1 MPMSASDQ
9 HPLAAPAPVDP
20 AEEIAAVL
28 RSMMDRLFVL
38 VATLGVVTIAV
49 DTLRVALTGYNAS
62 YATDLLTFGVVFG
75 VLALRKR
82 LPIRVVFGVVVGA
95 MALMGVAS
103 LAALGLASAG
113 MMILTATCI
122 LVGVFAGLRTAVIT
136 AIGVFLIVA
145 LTGLAHVASV
155 IPSQPNVAAFITA
168 PASWATQASA
178 FLAYVLTVVFAAT
191 SVRRRLTR
199 SLEDLGQRGIELER
213 VAEQLRESEQRHR
226 LLAENMTD
234 VVFVQRLDLSLLYV
248 SQSAEPLFGRS
259 MDELRRLGME
269 SSMTPESLRRAQEVY
284 GRYLPRAQRGEPV
297 AAPLLEFE
305 YVRADGSTFWGEL
318 RVKFLRDA
326 SGALVGSQGVLR
338 DISERRR
345 SEQERLALEERLRE
359 ADKLQAIGQLAGG
372 VAHDFNNQLSAIMGF
387 AEIIQHEGGSS
398 AGVRGYAGNILL
410 AAQRSADLT
419 SKLLAFARRTQHRTI
434 AVDVHVIVG
443 EVVAMLERTVDKHIR
458 IETRLQAPASVI
470 LGDPSPMVS
479 ALLNLGLNARD
490 AMPRGGSLVFATAVV
505 GDSTSDRWLEV
516 RVSDTGIGMDPETV
530 SHAFEPFFTLK
541 GPGKGTGLGLPAVYG
556 TVQSHGG
563 SIDIESSPGDG
574 TTFRMRFPLHD
585 APPQATGTQT
595 EAAREQP
602 RRSATVM
609 VVDDEDLVGRAAGLA
624 LERAGHRVRVFGS
637 PTAALSHYRDCWHEI
652 DLVVIDMIMPEM
664 TGQELFTELHALNR
678 DVSVVITS
686 GHVPAAAVQQ
696 LLDLG
701 AREFLAKPF
710 SPSELVAAVER
721 ALGASPRAP
730 TRTCPRG

>member
-1 MPMSASDQ
+1 M
-9 HPLAAPAPVDP
+9 
-20 AEEIAAVL
+20 L

-516 RVSDTGIGMDPETV
+516 RVSDTGIGMDPETA

>member
-1 MPMSASDQ
+1 M
-9 HPLAAPAPVDP
+9 
-20 AEEIAAVL
+20 L

-49 DTLRVALTGYNAS
+49 DTLRVALTGYNA
-62 YATDLLTFGVVFG
+62 FG

>member
-1 MPMSASDQ
+1 MPMSASDP
-9 HPLAAPAPVDP
+9 HPPAVPNPANPAA
-20 AEEIAAVL
+20 EIATVL
-28 RSMMDRLFVL
+28 RSMLDRLFVL
-38 VATLGVVTIAV
+38 VTTLGVVTIAV

-75 VLALRKR
+75 VLLLRRR

-103 LAALGLASAG
+103 LITLGLASAG
-113 MMILTATCI
+113 MMILTASCI
-122 LVGVFAGLRTAVIT
+122 LVGVFARLRTAVIT
-136 AIGVFLIVA
+136 AMVMFTIVA
-145 LTGLAHVASV
+145 LTGLAHSFTL
-155 IPSQPNVAAFITA
+155 IPPLPDVAAFIAA
-168 PASWATQASA
+168 PSSWATQASA
-178 FLAYVLTVVFAAT
+178 FLAYVLTVVFAAA
-191 SVRRRLTR
+191 SVRRRLAR
-199 SLEDLGQRGIELER
+199 SLEELGQRSAELER

-234 VVFVQRLDLSLLYV
+234 VVFVQGLDLRVLYL
-248 SQSAEPLFGRS
+248 SQSAEQLFGRS
-259 MDELRRLGME
+259 VDELRRLGME
-269 SSMTPESLRRAQEVY
+269 SGMTAESLRRAREIYQQ
-284 GRYLPRAQRGEPV
+284 YLPLALRGEPV
-297 AAPLLEFE
+297 VAPLLEFE

-318 RVKFLRDA
+318 RVQFLRDA

-458 IETRLQAPASVI
+458 IETRLQAPESVI
-470 LGDPSPMVS
+470 LGDPSQMVS

-490 AMPRGGSLVFATAVV
+490 AMPQGGSLTIATAVAR
-505 GDSTSDRWLEV
+505 DSTSGRWLEI
-516 RVSDTGIGMDPETV
+516 RVSDTGIGMDPETS
-530 SHAFEPFFTLK
+530 SHAFEPFFTCK
-541 GPGKGTGLGLPAVYG
+541 APGKGTGLGLAAVYG

-563 SIDIESSPGDG
+563 SIDIESSPGKG
-574 TTFRMRFPLHD
+574 TTVRMRLPLHD
-585 APPQATGTQT
+585 TPPQDSRAPGET
-595 EAAREQP
+595 AREQP
-602 RRSATVM
+602 GHSATIM
-609 VVDDEDLVGRAAGLA
+609 IVDDEELVGRAAGLA
-624 LERAGHRVRVFGS
+624 LEKAGHRVRRFQS
-637 PTAALSHYRDCWHEI
+637 PTAALSHYRECWHEI
-652 DLVVIDMIMPEM
+652 DLAVIDMIMPEM
-664 TGQELFTELHALNR
+664 SGQQLFTELHAVNR
-678 DVSVVITS
+678 NAAVVITS
-686 GHVPAAAVQQ
+686 GHVPAPAVQQ
-696 LLDLG
+696 LLELG

-710 SPSELVAAVER
+710 TPSELVASVAR
-721 ALGASPRAP
+721 AFGASPRGPAH
-730 TRTCPRG
+730 TRLRG

>member
-1 MPMSASDQ
+1 M
-9 HPLAAPAPVDP
+9 
-20 AEEIAAVL
+20 L

-624 LERAGHRVRVFGS
+624 LERAGYRVRVFGS

>member
-1 MPMSASDQ
+1 M
-9 HPLAAPAPVDP
+9 
-20 AEEIAAVL
+20 L

-326 SGALVGSQGVLR
+326 SGALVGSQSVLR

>member
-1 MPMSASDQ
+1 M
-9 HPLAAPAPVDP
+9 
-20 AEEIAAVL
+20 L

-563 SIDIESSPGDG
+563 SIDIESSPGNG

>member
-1 MPMSASDQ
+1 M
-9 HPLAAPAPVDP
+9 
-20 AEEIAAVL
+20 L

>member
-563 SIDIESSPGDG
+563 SIDIESSPGNG

-624 LERAGHRVRVFGS
+624 LERAGYRVRVFGS

-652 DLVVIDMIMPEM
+652 DLVVVDVIMPEM

>member
-9 HPLAAPAPVDP
+9 HPPAAPAPVAP
-20 AEEIAAVL
+20 AAEISAVL
-28 RSMMDRLFVL
+28 HSLMDRLFVL
-38 VATLGVVTIAV
+38 VVTLGVATIAV

-75 VLALRKR
+75 VLLLRRR

-113 MMILTATCI
+113 MMILTAVCI
-122 LVGVFAGLRTAVIT
+122 LVGVIAKLRTAVIT
-136 AIGVFLIVA
+136 AVVVFMIVA
-145 LTGLAHVASV
+145 LIGLAHICSLLPPV
-155 IPSQPNVAAFITA
+155 PNVAAFVAA
-168 PASWATQASA
+168 PSSWATQASV
-178 FLAYVLTVVFAAT
+178 FLVYVLAVVFAST

-199 SLEDLGQRGIELER
+199 LLEELGQRGVELER
-213 VAEQLRESEQRHR
+213 AAEQVRVSEQRHR
-226 LLAENMTD
+226 LLAENMSD
-234 VVFVQRLDLSLLYV
+234 VVLVQGLDLSVLYV

-259 MDELRRLGME
+259 VDELRRLGME
-269 SSMTPESLRRAQEVY
+269 RTMTAESLRRAQEVY
-284 GRYLPRAQRGEPV
+284 RQYLPLAQRGEPV
-297 AAPLLEFE
+297 VVPLLEFE
-305 YVRADGSTFWGEL
+305 YARADGSTFWGEL

-345 SEQERLALEERLRE
+345 GEQERLALEERLRE

-387 AEIIQHEGGSS
+387 AELIQMDGGTS
-398 AGVRGYAGNILL
+398 ASVRGYAGNVLL
-410 AAQRSADLT
+410 AAKRSADLT
-419 SKLLAFARRTQHRTI
+419 GKLLAFARRTQHRTL
-434 AVDVHVIVG
+434 AVDVHAIVG
-443 EVVAMLERTVDKHIR
+443 EVVAMLARTVDKHIR
-458 IETRLQAPASVI
+458 IETRLHAPKSVI
-470 LGDPSPMVS
+470 LGDPTQMVS

-490 AMPRGGSLVFATAVV
+490 AMPQGGSLVFATAVV

-516 RVSDTGIGMDPETV
+516 RVSDTGVGMDPETV

-563 SIDIESSPGDG
+563 SIDIQSSPGSG
-574 TTFRMRFPLHD
+574 TTFRMRLPLYD
-585 APPQATGTQT
+585 APPQETGTQT
-595 EAAREQP
+595 AAAREQP
-602 RRSATVM
+602 RRSATIL
-609 VVDDEDLVGRAAGLA
+609 VVEDEELVGRAAGLA

-664 TGQELFTELHALNR
+664 TGQELFAELHAVNR
-678 DVSVVITS
+678 DLAVVITS
-686 GHVPAAAVQQ
+686 GHVPAMAVRQ

-710 SPSELVAAVER
+710 TPSELVASVER
-721 ALGASPRAP
+721 VLGAPPREPAH
-730 TRTCPRG
+730 TRPRG

>member
-75 VLALRKR
+75 VLLLRRR

-387 AEIIQHEGGSS
+387 AEIIQHEGGTS

-470 LGDPSPMVS
+470 LGDPSQMVS

-490 AMPRGGSLVFATAVV
+490 AMPQGGSLVFATAVV

>member
-1 MPMSASDQ
+1 
-9 HPLAAPAPVDP
+9 
-20 AEEIAAVL
+20 
-28 RSMMDRLFVL
+28 
-38 VATLGVVTIAV
+38 
-49 DTLRVALTGYNAS
+49 
-62 YATDLLTFGVVFG
+62 
-75 VLALRKR
+75 
-82 LPIRVVFGVVVGA
+82 
-95 MALMGVAS
+95 
-103 LAALGLASAG
+103 
-113 MMILTATCI
+113 
-122 LVGVFAGLRTAVIT
+122 
-136 AIGVFLIVA
+136 
-145 LTGLAHVASV
+145 
-155 IPSQPNVAAFITA
+155 
-168 PASWATQASA
+168 
-178 FLAYVLTVVFAAT
+178 
-191 SVRRRLTR
+191 
-199 SLEDLGQRGIELER
+199 
-213 VAEQLRESEQRHR
+213 
-226 LLAENMTD
+226 
-234 VVFVQRLDLSLLYV
+234 
-248 SQSAEPLFGRS
+248 
-259 MDELRRLGME
+259 
-269 SSMTPESLRRAQEVY
+269 
-284 GRYLPRAQRGEPV
+284 
-297 AAPLLEFE
+297 
-305 YVRADGSTFWGEL
+305 
-318 RVKFLRDA
+318 
-326 SGALVGSQGVLR
+326 
-338 DISERRR
+338 
-345 SEQERLALEERLRE
+345 
-359 ADKLQAIGQLAGG
+359 
-372 VAHDFNNQLSAIMGF
+372 MGF

>member
-1 MPMSASDQ
+1 M
-9 HPLAAPAPVDP
+9 
-20 AEEIAAVL
+20 L

-38 VATLGVVTIAV
+38 VTTLGVVTIAV

-75 VLALRKR
+75 VLLLRRR

-563 SIDIESSPGDG
+563 SIDIESSPGNG